1 MLAARVCCS
10 RCFVLGILCPVP
22 SRTKLGVMYLA
33 GYGIKRHLDI
43 ALQSAYKS
51 SHSLRLG
58 RDATTLTALATVTLI
73 SLPLL
78 LLCAVLCCVWCR
90 LFTESSEEGDRD
102 AQAHLAAM
110 HLQGVGT
117 PKNLAKAVEL
127 YTNAAE
133 RGHVRAQSALAV
145 RDTQHIAFIR

>member
-1 MLAARVCCS
+1 
-10 RCFVLGILCPVP
+10 
-22 SRTKLGVMYLA
+22 
-33 GYGIKRHLDI
+33 
-43 ALQSAYKS
+43 
-51 SHSLRLG
+51 
-58 RDATTLTALATVTLI
+58 
-73 SLPLL
+73 
-78 LLCAVLCCVWCR
+78 

-133 RGHVRAQSALAV
+133 RGHIRAQSALAV
-145 RDTQHIAFIR
+145 RSTQQSTLIRIRQCNLAGLSFLTILAVFGRVPACFFCFLFFFSRNCLTAPILASCTIAPRRCIG

>member
-1 MLAARVCCS
+1 MMASLR
-10 RCFVLGILCPVP
+10 
-22 SRTKLGVMYLA
+22 
-33 GYGIKRHLDI
+33 
-43 ALQSAYKS
+43 ALERASAP
-51 SHSLRLG
+51 SHSSSLW
-58 RDATTLTALATVTLI
+58 
-73 SLPLL
+73 SLPHAPTLR
-78 LLCAVLCCVWCR
+78 R

-145 RDTQHIAFIR
+145 RSTQHIVFIR